1 MNNLLAH
8 AFGVD
13 DAKKHGVEIAV
24 IIYHFKFWLNKNV
37 ADHNNV
43 HDGRVWTYNS
53 ASKFADIFPYFS
65 ERKIYRLLQK
75 MEDDGILLSSNYNK
89 MGYDRTKW
97 YSLNLPEY
105 CVSDT
110 TEPICQKRKMDL
122 PKLSNAFTESVE
134 PIPDINQISKP
145 YNYTQ
150 FVDLWNEL
158 YGTRLKVTESKKKQI
173 RARLNT
179 FTQDEI
185 MESMRNRVKDEWLNG
200 EGKQYLK
207 EWSAFWRSDEKI
219 ERYLNSADSESGA
232 VDAWAKD
239 GWKPAVL

>member
-1 MNNLLAH
+1 MSNLLAH

-75 MEDDGILLSSNYNK
+75 MEDDGILLSANYNK
-89 MGYDRTKW
+89 AGYDRTKW

-150 FVDLWNEL
+150 FVDSWNEL
-158 YGTRLKVTESKKKQI
+158 YGTRLKLTESKKKQI
-173 RARLNT
+173 RARLET

-200 EGKQYLK
+200 EGKNFLT
-207 EWSAFWRSDEKI
+207 EWSAFWRNDEKI
-219 ERYLNSADSESGA
+219 ERYLNNSTSVE
-232 VDAWAKD
+232 VQDAWAKD